1 MKSIWNKET
10 VHWINLADAHI
21 FQQQYNLYFRQL
33 KYFGM
38 HYIADEEVVCDL
50 IQDLWLKIWE
60 RKREPH
66 QRSYLQAIFIS
77 RALPEHSGLHQAQQR
92 GKGILPEVVERKRN
106 DRTRNQLQNHKSRN
120 LPGGQPGIR
129 RFAGCFAPRVCR
141 LPQRKIV

>member
-1 MKSIWNKET
+1 MMQFLKNIVLTMKSIWNKET

-60 RKREPH
+60 RKENRINEATFK
-66 QRSYLQAIFIS
+66 QYLFQ
-77 RALPEHSGLHQAQQR
+77 GLYW
-92 GKGILPEVVERKRN
+92 I
-106 DRTRNQLQNHKSRN
+106 TSSTTTW
-120 LPGGQPGIR
+120 
-129 RFAGCFAPRVCR
+129 
-141 LPQRKIV
+141 

>member
-60 RKREPH
+60 RKENRINEATFKQYLFQGLYRSILDYIKHNNVLKYPSEPP
-66 QRSYLQAIFIS
+66 QARPPLSTLLFTLCS
-77 RALPEHSGLHQAQQR
+77 
-92 GKGILPEVVERKRN
+92 
-106 DRTRNQLQNHKSRN
+106 
-120 LPGGQPGIR
+120 
-129 RFAGCFAPRVCR
+129 
-141 LPQRKIV
+141 